1 MSILATQNIPSPG
14 FFGPASI
21 FAAVLVSVLAY
32 AVRRSPSPQNEG
44 LSILAPPACLLM
56 AAYSSLAAFRPDVQ
70 DYIETF
76 IYLAAAFGFSIHN
89 FHFQHT
95 FHWIHG
101 SICSFLAGIP
111 VAFFGSMLA
120 IQGALTD
127 IAALPLICVAETL
140 FIVGWSVTLYA
151 LITRRR
157 QRHTDPESQG

>member
-1 MSILATQNIPSPG
+1 MSILATHHIPSPG

-21 FAAVLVSVLAY
+21 VAAVLVAVLAY

-56 AAYSSLAAFRPDVQ
+56 AAYSTLAAFRPDVQ
-70 DYIETF
+70 DCIETF
-76 IYLAAAFGFSIHN
+76 IYLTAAFGFSIHN
-89 FHFQHT
+89 FHFQHK
-95 FHWIHG
+95 FHWMHG
-101 SICSFLAGIP
+101 SICSFLAGTL

-120 IQGALTD
+120 IQGTVTD

-140 FIVGWSVTLYA
+140 FISGWSVTLYI

-157 QRHTDPESQG
+157 RRQADPVS